1 MSLTISFR
9 TPLAK
14 ASSRVARPRSPLAL
28 IVLVAALQGCAAA
41 STRYL
46 QVETSLLAGDP
57 KQADQ
62 IIERAQPEYGSKSSI
77 LYQMDRGMTLQLAGR
92 YQESNAL
99 LEQAD
104 QALEELYTRRIRTE
118 TKAFLVNDTEL
129 PFEGELYEQVM
140 VNVLKAVNYGAM
152 GNWDE
157 ALVEGRKID
166 HRLNVLSDRI
176 KEKEKY
182 RNDAFARYLSGIL
195 YEVTGDLNNAFIAY
209 RNAYDEYRQARPWS
223 RTTVPSMLQADLL
236 RATDALHL
244 TQEHEQYRRDFASV
258 AWRPISDTKSLAHI
272 LLISYNGRAPLKE
285 DQFLDL
291 PVSLEA
297 LNLVLLTKGVTAG
310 STNQDRRAIESALYG
325 LNSRV
330 VRVALPRLVPQKTQ
344 VAYSEVNIS
353 GTNGSFSAKTE
364 LVDNLG
370 AVAEKNLSDRF
381 AGIAIK
387 AAARASVKYAMA
399 EGIGRGSH
407 AAAGKDLGPLIGL
420 LAGGIAHM
428 LAIASE
434 QADTRSWRT
443 LPDEIQI
450 TRLWA
455 PPGDYELR
463 VTPAGQ
469 GGSGAGSETVRA
481 VTLKGGAT
489 TLFIDRVL
497 R

>member
-1 MSLTISFR
+1 M
-9 TPLAK
+9 
-14 ASSRVARPRSPLAL
+14 
-28 IVLVAALQGCAAA
+28 
-41 STRYL
+41 
-46 QVETSLLAGDP
+46 
-57 KQADQ
+57 
-62 IIERAQPEYGSKSSI
+62 IERAQSEYGSKSAI

-104 QALEELYTRRIRTE
+104 QALEELYTRRISTE

-140 VNVLKAVNYGAM
+140 VNVLKAINYGAM
-152 GNWDE
+152 GNWNE
-157 ALVEGRKID
+157 ALVEGRKLD
-166 HRLNVLSDRI
+166 HRLNLLTDRI

-209 RNAYDEYRQARPWS
+209 RNAYEEYRQALAWS
-223 RTTVPSMLQADLL
+223 QTPVPLMLQADLL
-236 RATDALHL
+236 RVTDALHL
-244 TQEHEQYRRDFASV
+244 TQEHEQYRREFAKV
-258 AWRPISDTKSLAHI
+258 VWRPIAETKSLAHI
-272 LLISYNGRAPLKE
+272 LVISYNGRAPVKE

-291 PVSLEA
+291 PVGLDA

-310 STNQDRRAIESALYG
+310 STNQDRRAMESVLYG
-325 LNSRV
+325 MNGRV
-330 VRVALPRLVPQKTQ
+330 VRVALPRLVRQKTQ
-344 VAYSEVNIS
+344 VGYSGVQMIS
-353 GTNGSFSAKTE
+353 GTSGAISEKTQ
-364 LVDNLG
+364 LVENVG
-370 AVAEKNLSDRF
+370 AIAEKNLSDRF

-387 AAARASVKYAMA
+387 AAARATVKYAMA
-399 EGIGRGSH
+399 EGVGRGSQ
-407 AAAGKDLGPLIGL
+407 AAAGKDMGPLIGL

-434 QADTRSWRT
+434 EADKRSWRT

-450 TRLWA
+450 ARLWA

-463 VTPAGQ
+463 IQPMGQ
-469 GGSGAGSETVRA
+469 GGSGAGSEAVRA
-481 VTLKGGAT
+481 VTVKGGTT
-489 TLFIDRVL
+489 TLFVERVL